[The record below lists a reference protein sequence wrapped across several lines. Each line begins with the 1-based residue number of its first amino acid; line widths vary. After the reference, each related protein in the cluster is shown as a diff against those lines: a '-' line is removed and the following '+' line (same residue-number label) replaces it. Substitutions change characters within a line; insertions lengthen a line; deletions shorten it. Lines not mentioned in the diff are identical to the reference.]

1 VTAEIGGNN
10 MKVRL
15 QCTGNRIPTAAV
27 VAAAMDEEQRRCRLI
42 APVGI
47 MQTQALGFVETV
59 FWVGR

>member
-1 VTAEIGGNN
+1 